1 MGKEQRTYISYLS
14 YLLRLYRVRSEGTW
28 VWRASLEDPLSGK
41 RQSFPNLQALLTFLE
56 AETRVKRPGGEEES
70 E

>member
-1 MGKEQRTYISYLS
+1 MGKEPRTYIS

-28 VWRASLEDPLSGK
+28 VWRASLEDPVSGE
-41 RQSFPNLQALLTFLE
+41 RQHFPNLQALFAFLE
-56 AETRVKRPGGEEES
+56 AETRVETPGGEEGS